1 MKVAVITWFRDMNYG
16 TILQAFAM
24 QRYLEDELG
33 CSAAI
38 INYIPVRKDTIRN
51 RLSIWQRINRKADYI
66 CDKVFKKEHD
76 ELFTIKKKRF
86 LSAIDDTCCL
96 TLPIKNDMDFTQ
108 LQSEFD
114 AFVCGSDQIWNPYW
128 MDPHF
133 YLDFVK
139 SKKKIAY
146 APSIGI
152 QTIPDIF
159 YSEVRRLLSGFH
171 AISVREKN
179 GAEQIENIISR
190 KVSNVC
196 DPVFLLD
203 KSFWLEHLKKYTTDV
218 KQDYVF
224 YYLLSYRSEHWR
236 AIKRFAAEN
245 GLQIIGIPVVGREF
259 YFYGGEKIVDA
270 GPFEFLKL
278 LSEAKYVFTDSFHAT
293 SFSLILEKQFYVF
306 ERFDPKGQY
315 SQNSR
320 VNSLLEEY
328 GLTDRLLK
336 HRCTHI
342 TEKSDIDYRKVK
354 TEHSGFIEYSK
365 TYLNHALY
373 D

>member
-1 MKVAVITWFRDMNYG
+1 MNYG

-24 QRYLEDELG
+24 QRYLENELK

-38 INYIPVRKDTIRN
+38 INYIPVRKETISN
-51 RLSIWQRINRKADYI
+51 ELSIWQRVNRKADYI
-66 CDKVFKKEHD
+66 CDNAFRKKYK
-76 ELFTIKKKRF
+76 ELFTKKRQRF
-86 LSAIDDTCCL
+86 FSAIDDTCCL
-96 TLPIKNDMDFTQ
+96 TSPIKSDDDFML

-114 AFVCGSDQIWNPYW
+114 AFICGSDQIWNPYW
-128 MDPHF
+128 MDPNF
-133 YLDFVK
+133 YLSFVK

-152 QTIPDIF
+152 QTIPDNFFPEIK
-159 YSEVRRLLSGFH
+159 RLLSGFH

-179 GAEQIENIISR
+179 GSKQIESIISK

-203 KSFWLEHLKKYTTDV
+203 KSYWMKYIEKYSTDI

-224 YYLLSYRSEHWR
+224 YYLLSYHSEHWR
-236 AIKRFAAEN
+236 AIKRFASER
-245 GLQIIGIPVVGREF
+245 GLKIVGIPVVGREF
-259 YFYGGEKIVDA
+259 YFYRGEKIVDA

-278 LSEAKYVFTDSFHAT
+278 LSSAKYVLTDSFHAT
-293 SFSLILEKQFYVF
+293 SFSIILEKQFYVF
-306 ERFDPKGQY
+306 ERFSPKGQY

-328 GLTDRLLK
+328 GLTNRLLK
-336 HRCTHI
+336 YCCTHI
-342 TEKSDIDYRKVK
+342 TENKDIDYGKVK
-354 TEHSGFIEYSK
+354 KEHSGFIEHSK
-365 TYLNHALY
+365 IYLKHALY